1 MTRTD
6 PADTLLASFPRD
18 IKVLPIPREKKSLQA
33 VKRCDPR
40 HRGGTRHTE
49 TLAHSGRRSQL
60 ADDPKLRS
68 SSMESPYRRAERY
81 PSKPDASWNTLGLQQ
96 RFRFSAPDIL
106 SGRSAAPR
114 GAPDMAGKAVGSEQ
128 KRRTRSKSASRVPAR
143 LTPVSCSPS
152 LRKGREGEPAPEPWF
167 RPEPGQNVDL
177 APWAH
182 MGEVHLI
189 ELQPQ
194 VNERMDYSPYY
205 VANTSED
212 PAADKS
218 AASPHVRCRVDIKPD
233 EAALHYAGQEA
244 KPDAD
249 LSLHRHYSSGRRSL
263 TVPRHFT
270 YSKTP
275 SPHDAAGPGGRQ
287 GAQYG
292 HSVMNKFMQPVEIPL
307 HRTPSSVNYYNLE
320 CDVQCNPSPSSQ
332 CYYYAD
338 PRFAATT
345 LTQPCSSFQNEPYA
359 ALGQHRAK
367 MQYVQDPRAQKMH
380 PVSTRPWCLE
390 TEAYP
395 CSGPTAYPKPYP
407 STKAG
412 HYVIQTAPT
421 RIFYGDD
428 PSTFQIQTAPP
439 RFCYSRNMHVVQP
452 EHHVPAKV
460 YYTEG
465 RKHARVVQTQ
475 LDEFYGSETS
485 GNSSNMAAQVP
496 QVTPVKI
503 QPEPVSASW
512 YADPTAESQRIGTDS
527 KSYSRSWDNILN
539 SCAERELPVSVN
551 RRQSY
556 DDLLKFKRSK
566 AVTMDKPQPA
576 VVNLSSSPRRYAALS
591 MSDNSLVDRSP
602 TETSKSTRDK
612 FWCVTPEITI
622 TDDDILP
629 GKMDKAKGWS
639 SGSEL
644 FEAPSPEAPGS
655 SAFDRK
661 GSPPASAR
669 GGGDDDSLQQSLEQ
683 LDELLANLVTDYKPP
698 SRRAS
703 KDILDQL
710 KKLIDEEEAVS
721 LSRKS
726 SGAGLVEPAPLDK
739 QPTSIRIHY
748 DAFPELDRAS
758 DAMKSVEECSP
769 EQSPDEDDTMMCSN
783 DRCRRTETL
792 FNACLYFKSCHSC
805 YTYYCS
811 RNCRREDWDLHKESC
826 LYGKIGSVC
835 RHIIKHCRETAEVHR
850 VFSRIA
856 KVGYLSRGRGVVFLG
871 FPNPASSTSFLQHG
885 LASLTISPTYLSLRE
900 LTAFKDNLGE
910 YCKELQEAGAEY
922 DPNECFV
929 LNVSI
934 AVGEQVPN
942 GPSPRNQAP
951 AVRKH
956 AKVALASFSP
966 ESNVH
971 KKESEMETL
980 ILTPPP
986 GTTDID
992 KEGEVGRKAREVC
1005 FINIQ
1010 RELRIRGIFLRHEY
1024 PQVYRQLCEFVE
1036 NNRRFTPTTIYPID
1050 KRTGKQFMCM
1060 IMAAS
1065 EPRTLDWV
1073 GTPHLLDDII

>member
-6 PADTLLASFPRD
+6 LADSLLSGCRQD
-18 IKVLPIPREKKSLQA
+18 IKVVQISLGKKSIQTF
-33 VKRCDPR
+33 KKCN
-40 HRGGTRHTE
+40 HTQHGTRQNKAPTYSE
-49 TLAHSGRRSQL
+49 QQ
-60 ADDPKLRS
+60 KLLDYLRQQKF
-68 SSMESPYRRAERY
+68 SMESPYRKAERY
-81 PSKPDASWNTLGLQQ
+81 TSKPDASWNTLGLQQ
-96 RFRFSAPDIL
+96 RFRFSAPDIP
-106 SGRSAAPR
+106 SYRATPPKVAA
-114 GAPDMAGKAVGSEQ
+114 DMASKVVISEQ

-143 LTPVSCSPS
+143 LTPVSCSAPA
-152 LRKGREGEPAPEPWF
+152 RKSREPVMAPEQWC
-167 RPEPGQNVDL
+167 RPEPSQKVEV
-177 APWAH
+177 APWGH

-194 VNERMDYSPYY
+194 ANDCMEYSSYY

-212 PAADKS
+212 TMVDKS
-218 AASPHVRCRVDIKPD
+218 ATSPHVRCRVDIKPD
-233 EAALHYAGQEA
+233 ESALHFVGHET
-244 KPDAD
+244 KPDVD
-249 LSLHRHYSSGRRSL
+249 FSTHRHYNMGRRSL

-275 SPHDAAGPGGRQ
+275 STTDSVGDRH
-287 GAQYG
+287 GAQY
-292 HSVMNKFMQPVEIPL
+292 HHPMVNKYMQPVEIPL
-307 HRTPSSVNYYNLE
+307 HRMPSSVNYYDME
-320 CDVQCNPSPSSQ
+320 YDVQCNPNATPQ
-332 CYYYAD
+332 WHYYSD
-338 PRFAATT
+338 PRFSATT
-345 LTQPCSSFQNEPYA
+345 LTQPCSSFQNDNYIGA
-359 ALGQHRAK
+359 GQHHAK
-367 MQYVQDPRAQKMH
+367 MQYVQDPRAQRMH
-380 PVSTRPWCLE
+380 SATPRSWGYE
-390 TEAYP
+390 SEAYQF
-395 CSGPTAYPKPYP
+395 SGKTPYPKSYSANKP
-407 STKAG
+407 G

-421 RIFYGDD
+421 RMFYGEDQSSF
-428 PSTFQIQTAPP
+428 PIRTAPS
-439 RFCYSRNMHVVQP
+439 RFCYSRNMHAAPP
-452 EHHVPAKV
+452 EHHLPAKV

-465 RKHARVVQTQ
+465 RRHARVVQTQ

-503 QPEPVSASW
+503 HHEPLSASW
-512 YADPTAESQRIGTDS
+512 YANPNVDSQRIGTDC

-539 SCAERELPVSVN
+539 SCVEREQPVPVN
-551 RRQSY
+551 RRQSF
-556 DDLLKFKRSK
+556 DDILKFKRSK
-566 AVTMDKPQPA
+566 GVTLDKPQPS

-591 MSDNSLVDRSP
+591 MSDNSLIDRSP
-602 TETSKSTRDK
+602 SETSKSARDK

-629 GKMDKAKGWS
+629 GKIDKSKGWS

-644 FEAPSPEAPGS
+644 YDARSPSVPEPTQ
-655 SAFDRK
+655 FDCK
-661 GSPPASAR
+661 CSPQEKPHE
-669 GGGDDDSLQQSLEQ
+669 DDSLQQSLEQ

-721 LSRKS
+721 LSRNNS
-726 SGAGLVEPAPLDK
+726 NAAMGEPAPLDK
-739 QPTSIRIHY
+739 QPTSIRINY
-748 DAFPELDRAS
+748 DAFQDMDKAS

-769 EQSPDEDDTMMCSN
+769 DQSPDEDDTMMCSN
-783 DRCRRTETL
+783 DKCRRTETL

-811 RNCRREDWDLHKESC
+811 RNCRREDWDIHKESC

-871 FPNPASSTSFLQHG
+871 FPNPASSSNFLQYG
-885 LASLTISPTYLSLRE
+885 LGSLMISPTYLSLRE
-900 LTAFKDNLGE
+900 LASFKENLGE
-910 YCKELQEAGAEY
+910 YCKELQEAGKEY
-922 DPNECFV
+922 DPNECFI

-934 AVGEQVPN
+934 AVGEQMPN

-966 ESNVH
+966 DSNVQ

-1010 RELRIRGIFLRHEY
+1010 RELRIRGIYLRHEY